1 MTTLNTFPEYFH
13 QGILCLAVI
22 GLFFLIRALFI
33 IFVDSLEC
41 FKTYVLPE
49 INIKNDNF
57 VQRFGKWA
65 IVTGCT
71 QGIGKAYAIE
81 LATKGMNLVL
91 ISRNQKKLEDLE
103 KHISTHYKGIQC
115 LIIAQ
120 DMSSPAALSS
130 IIKHLE
136 SLKLDVGVLVN
147 NVGLLG
153 PHWMPFLELDEQMV
167 KDIINVNVVAG
178 TTLIHALL
186 PDMIRKRK
194 GAIINI
200 SSTCSAFPVPY
211 LATYSATK
219 HFIDAFTK
227 AITAEYQDSGVTFQL
242 VDPGQVDTQ
251 MTALFANKLTWSV
264 PSPSTYV
271 KSTIKRIGF
280 SSHTSGYWPHS
291 FQNWFMSFFP
301 RCLISKLMLKEGKN
315 QYNHALRMKL

>member
-1 MTTLNTFPEYFH
+1 M
-13 QGILCLAVI
+13 G
-22 GLFFLIRALFI
+22 
-33 IFVDSLEC
+33 
-41 FKTYVLPE
+41 
-49 INIKNDNF
+49 
-57 VQRFGKWA
+57 
-65 IVTGCT
+65 
-71 QGIGKAYAIE
+71 
-81 LATKGMNLVL
+81 
-91 ISRNQKKLEDLE
+91 
-103 KHISTHYKGIQC
+103 
-115 LIIAQ
+115 
-120 DMSSPAALSS
+120 
-130 IIKHLE
+130 
-136 SLKLDVGVLVN
+136 
-147 NVGLLG
+147 
-153 PHWMPFLELDEQMV
+153 DEQMV

-200 SSTCSAFPVPY
+200 SSACSAFPVPY

-291 FQNWFMSFFP
+291 FQLVHVFFP
-301 RCLISKLMLKEGKN
+301 SMSHFKTYVERRKKPIQSRITDEVIAKQAKMMFGFKYIKRLVL
-315 QYNHALRMKL
+315 